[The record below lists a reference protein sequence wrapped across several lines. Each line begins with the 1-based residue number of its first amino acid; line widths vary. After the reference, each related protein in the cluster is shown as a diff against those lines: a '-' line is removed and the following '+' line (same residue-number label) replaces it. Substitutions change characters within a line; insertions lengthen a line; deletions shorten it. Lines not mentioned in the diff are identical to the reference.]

1 MDFNKIF
8 LSDMDTRIILAVDT
22 AAVVRLHPVDAEH
35 LLSLGFIAPYA
46 LSDRSDEFVITAE
59 GSRYAEYHRQKQ
71 AINAKVEKRA
81 DKALTISEI
90 SLVVAVCSVLISLFT
105 FLFQ

>member
-1 MDFNKIF
+1 MEFDKIF
-8 LSDMDTRIILAVDT
+8 LTDSDIRILSKADL
-22 AAVVRLHPVDAEH
+22 AAVVRLHSFDAEY

-46 LSDRSDEFVITAE
+46 LSERSDEYVITAE
-59 GSRYAEYHRQKQ
+59 GSRYAEYYRQKQ

-105 FLFQ
+105 FLFR